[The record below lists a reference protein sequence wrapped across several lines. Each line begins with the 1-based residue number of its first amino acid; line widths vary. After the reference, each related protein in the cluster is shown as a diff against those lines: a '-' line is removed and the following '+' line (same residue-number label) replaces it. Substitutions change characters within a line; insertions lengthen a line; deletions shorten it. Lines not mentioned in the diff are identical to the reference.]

1 MRAPT
6 GGSSTESSGTSRSG
20 ARMVDVSGDVVHA
33 FLRQA
38 NGQPFCDG
46 CLVVELH
53 VGRLDVQHALDVDA
67 GSMDR
72 GRGRCSVCGQ
82 TLIVTRAPTP

>member
-1 MRAPT
+1 LPT
-6 GGSSTESSGTSRSG
+6 NGLR
-20 ARMVDVSGDVVHA
+20 DVVDE
-33 FLRQA
+33 FLHQA

-46 CLVVELH
+46 CLAIELH
-53 VGRLDVQHALDVDA
+53 VGRLDTQYALDVDA

-72 GRGRCSVCGQ
+72 GHGRCSVCGQ

>member
-1 MRAPT
+1 M
-6 GGSSTESSGTSRSG
+6 SRNG
-20 ARMVDVSGDVVHA
+20 LRDALDA

-46 CLVVELH
+46 CLAVELH
-53 VGRLDVQHALDVDA
+53 AGRLDVQQSLAVDA

-72 GRGRCSVCGQ
+72 GHGRCSVCGQ
-82 TLIVTRAPTP
+82 TLMVTRAPTP